1 MLVSRYNGRMATRG
15 NSEGGG
21 GRYVAMVVHGTMEGA
36 AMVLNGKDED
46 RVR

>member
-15 NSEGGG
+15 NSLGGG
-21 GRYVAMVVHGTMEGA
+21 GRYAAMVVHWTMEGA
-36 AMVLNGKDED
+36 VMVLNGKDDD